1 MKTESEKHDEKGH
14 NKENFVNVAV
24 VTTGGSYPDEGFEKT
39 PSNQKI
45 RIFLSEAARKL
56 NIADFSNWIA
66 RVDDKEVD
74 PEESYETNGLAGNIE
89 IDFGPREGGGGDA

>member
-1 MKTESEKHDEKGH
+1 MKTESGKNDEKGH
-14 NKENFVNVAV
+14 DEGLFVYVAV

-45 RIFLSEAARKL
+45 RIFLAEAARKL
-56 NIADFSNWIA
+56 SIADFSNWIA
-66 RVDDKEVD
+66 RVDNKEVD
-74 PEESYETNGLAGNIE
+74 PEKSYETNGMTGNIE